1 MPADRWFA
9 VGSCAGAQERAGAQ
23 AVDDARWEIGLLAA
37 MASGALLTGFYTY
50 GEIARIRGARGFH
63 KKTLVV
69 LSVG

>member
-9 VGSCAGAQERAGAQ
+9 AGSCAGAQERAGAQ
-23 AVDDARWEIGLLAA
+23 AVDDARREIGRLAA
-37 MASGALLTGFYTY
+37 MASGALAAGFCAY

-63 KKTLVV
+63 NQTLVV